1 MHDKI
6 LSKIEELK
14 RRELELYE
22 LDKKIIIQNL
32 KNYEKE
38 EIEFENKYNYALL
51 RLKLI
56 FCSITDFLK
65 NLNIQYI
72 IYISIYYQKN
82 IELMKD

>member
-14 RRELELYE
+14 RCELELYE

-38 EIEFENKYNYALL
+38 EIEFANKYNYAL
-51 RLKLI
+51 
-56 FCSITDFLK
+56 FF
-65 NLNIQYI
+65 
-72 IYISIYYQKN
+72 
-82 IELMKD
+82 

>member
-14 RRELELYE
+14 RCELELYE
-22 LDKKIIIQNL
+22 LDKKNIIQNL

-38 EIEFENKYNYALL
+38 EIEFANKYNYALL

-65 NLNIQYI
+65 NFKY
-72 IYISIYYQKN
+72 
-82 IELMKD
+82 